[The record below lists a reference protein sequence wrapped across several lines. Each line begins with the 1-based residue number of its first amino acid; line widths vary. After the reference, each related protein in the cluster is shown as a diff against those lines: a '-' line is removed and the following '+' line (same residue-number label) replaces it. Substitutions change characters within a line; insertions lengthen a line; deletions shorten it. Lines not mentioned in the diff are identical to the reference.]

1 MSMHIYSP
9 EGYSVPIA
17 ILGMPSAVK
26 LTIECIP
33 ANDGV
38 AQVVGY
44 LHVEDIFN
52 LTRHAQVL
60 TQVRGQEPA

>member
-1 MSMHIYSP
+1 MS
-9 EGYSVPIA
+9 
-17 ILGMPSAVK
+17 SAVK

-44 LHVEDIFN
+44 LQVEDIFN
-52 LTRHAQVL
+52 LDHHAQVL